1 MFLASAELFCC
12 RRLISSDISTAESD
26 CTYRSC
32 SILFSSSANGCS
44 NSRNVLRMGCE
55 ILVYQYCTAAESRL
69 RHKNQVATVRHGA
82 QACATSRASNRETG
96 SPLKDRKSTR
106 L

>member
-1 MFLASAELFCC
+1 MFLARVALFCC
-12 RRLISSDISTAESD
+12 RRLISSEMSTAESD

-32 SILFSSSANGCS
+32 SILLSSSARGCS

-69 RHKNQVATVRHGA
+69 RHRNQVATVRQGA
-82 QACATSRASNRETG
+82 QACDTSRASNRETG
-96 SPLKDRKSTR
+96 SPLK
-106 L
+106 